1 MSPIDAADVTPY
13 DRVMTS
19 QTQIRTA
26 DDSVINVV
34 RILVLIQGGIA
45 FVSTLEV
52 GFVTAL
58 TGGVTIVPLV
68 ATALA
73 ALITL
78 QLSRGLRR
86 GSPRARKYTI
96 KIEKLIVSI
105 AVIELLLTLFLAR
118 SLPGP
123 VPFLTRL
130 VLPITVIRLLRQP
143 TALRVFNVPPKQ
155 RRWYRRSRAV
165 GANA

>member
-1 MSPIDAADVTPY
+1 
-13 DRVMTS
+13 MTS
-19 QTQIRTA
+19 QTQIQTV

-52 GFVTAL
+52 GFITAL
-58 TGGVTIVPLV
+58 TGGVTIVPV
-68 ATALA
+68 IVTALA

-78 QLSRGLRR
+78 RLSRGLRR

-96 KIEKLIVSI
+96 RIERLIVAI
-105 AVIELLLTLFLAR
+105 TVIELLLTLFLAH

-123 VPFLTRL
+123 VPVLTRL
-130 VLPITVIRLLRQP
+130 VLPIAVIRLLRQQ
-143 TALRVFNVPPKQ
+143 TALRVFNVPPKR
-155 RRWYRRSRAV
+155 RRWYRRPRTA
-165 GANA
+165 GTTA